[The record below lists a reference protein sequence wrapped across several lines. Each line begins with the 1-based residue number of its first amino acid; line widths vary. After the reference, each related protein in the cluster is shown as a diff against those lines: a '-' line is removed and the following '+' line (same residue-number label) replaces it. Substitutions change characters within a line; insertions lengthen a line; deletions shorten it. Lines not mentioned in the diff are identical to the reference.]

1 MEFNLEVP
9 QDLLFVRSVGEKGI
23 RVSDEY
29 YNSSFILTGQQIIS
43 DWNVTSS
50 KDIDQASLQII
61 FDLQPELVLI
71 GTGKAQ
77 IFLPPPVQALFF
89 QRGIGFEVMT
99 TDAACRTF
107 NILITEGRQ
116 VVAALLPL
124 TS

>member
-9 QDLLFVRSVGEKGI
+9 SDLLFVRSVGEKGI
-23 RVSDEY
+23 RINDVY
-29 YNSSFILTGQQIIS
+29 YNSPFILSGQQLIS
-43 DWNVTSS
+43 DWNVTSN
-50 KDIDQASLQII
+50 KDIDQASLQVV

-77 IFLPPPVQALFF
+77 VFLPPAVQALFF

-107 NILITEGRQ
+107 NILIIHMRI
-116 VVAALLPL
+116 VL
-124 TS
+124 